1 MRRPATCPTCGQARA
16 MALPKNRG
24 AQLLRAVLRARG
36 CSALELAQ
44 MTGLAAFNL
53 IEWMRRGRP
62 NLSNALLLKKR
73 LEIPVEAWLEA
84 PHGGTVNK
92 SGGEHE

>member
-1 MRRPATCPTCGQARA
+1 
-16 MALPKNRG
+16 
-24 AQLLRAVLRARG
+24 
-36 CSALELAQ
+36 

-53 IEWMRRGRP
+53 VEWMRRGRP
-62 NLSNALLLKKR
+62 NLSNALLLKRR

-84 PHGGTVNK
+84 PHGGAVTK